1 LDPQLLYNAFLYG
14 NAHSYSGDLKAM
26 SRIKLIAVFL
36 ICCCCAN
43 FFLLGNGIGA
53 AENDIPSDPEPV
65 EKMGTYHSNF
75 FKDEAKM
82 WSAPFRLGW
91 KNFAVFSLVMVG
103 SGILVAND
111 EGIYENF
118 KLFQERHPW
127 VNKLSPKVTLLGDW
141 GVDCGI
147 AGLFF
152 LGGVVFR
159 DRKARDTGLMAWE
172 ALLHT
177 GLLVQVVKH
186 VAGRQRPS
194 VENGIDYWHG
204 PSAFFKRYH
213 NGGAFSRYD
222 SFFSGH
228 TVSAWSLATVV
239 AENYRD
245 RLWVPIACYG
255 LAALTG
261 LSRLTE
267 DTHWLSDVFLGAV
280 VGFAVGKM
288 VVRNQNKRLQLA
300 PSLSP
305 SGAGLALRYEIR

>member
-1 LDPQLLYNAFLYG
+1 VKLRKTAAVLLLLSLGSAQALALRPG
-14 NAHSYSGDLKAM
+14 ADLQEGEA
-26 SRIKLIAVFL
+26 
-36 ICCCCAN
+36 
-43 FFLLGNGIGA
+43 A
-53 AENDIPSDPEPV
+53 AESPAERREIPRYVSR
-65 EKMGTYHSNF
+65 F
-75 FKDEAKM
+75 FKDEAEM
-82 WSAPFRLGW
+82 WSAPFRLDW
-91 KNFAVFSLVMVG
+91 KNFAVFSAVMVG

-118 KLFQERHPW
+118 KLYQERHPW
-127 VNKLSPKVTLLGDW
+127 VDDFSPAVTMLGDW

-152 LGGVVFR
+152 LGGVAFR
-159 DRKARDTGLMAWE
+159 DRRAKNTGLMAWE
-172 ALLHT
+172 ALLHS

-204 PSAFFKRYH
+204 PAAFFKRYRD
-213 NGGAFSRYD
+213 GGAFSRYD

-228 TVSAWSLATVV
+228 TVSAWSLATVI
-239 AENYRD
+239 AENYWD
-245 RLWVPIACYG
+245 RPWVPIACYG
-255 LAALTG
+255 LATLAG

-288 VVRNQNKRLQLA
+288 VVRNQRRRLQLA

-305 SGAGLALRYEIR
+305 SGASLALSYEIR